1 MSLSASEHRAGGYPA
16 ALDARVVREAR
27 VREAYEPEAHARD
40 AHERDATAPLTMF
53 GPDFPFAYDDWLRH
67 PAGLGSVPAQ
77 RHGTPVA
84 VVGGGMAG
92 LVAGYELLRLGL
104 RPVLYEAGELG
115 GRMRAVPFDADP
127 DCAAEL
133 GAMRFPV
140 SATTLF
146 HYVERLGLRT
156 RPFPNPLAAGTPS
169 TLVHLGGERH
179 YARVIEDLPSVYQEV
194 ADAWE
199 KTLRDQAE
207 LAVMEDSV
215 RRRDTAL
222 LKAVWNRMVRTLDD
236 QSFYGF
242 LAASP
247 YFRSFRHR
255 ELFGQVGF
263 GTGGWDTDF
272 PNSILEVLRVVFTG
286 ADQEQVSIVG
296 GTGRLVQGLWT
307 LAAGPAPHWPSDTS
321 LASLHDGSPRPA
333 VTALRRVAGGVL
345 VEDAEGGQET
355 YPAVVFTPHVW
366 TLLNRIECDRSLL
379 STPHWSAVERTHYM
393 GSSKLFVLTDRPFWL
408 DRDPVTGR
416 DAMSMTLSDR
426 MPRGVYLFDDGPDRP
441 GVICLSY
448 TWNDDSLK
456 VATLDDEQRLEV
468 LLAQLREIYPEVELR
483 RHIVGAPISVTWEN
497 EPHFM
502 GAFKA
507 NLPGQY
513 RYQRRLFTHFVQDA
527 FPPEQQGL
535 FLAGDDVS
543 WTAGFAEGAV
553 TTALNA
559 VWGVVRHLG
568 GAAHPANPG
577 PGDVF
582 EQIAPILLPEE

>member
-1 MSLSASEHRAGGYPA
+1 MT
-16 ALDARVVREAR
+16 
-27 VREAYEPEAHARD
+27 RD
-40 AHERDATAPLTMF
+40 DVTAPLTMF
-53 GPDFPFAYDDWLRH
+53 VPDFPFGYDDWLRH
-67 PAGLGSVPAQ
+67 PAGLGALPPE

-84 VVGGGMAG
+84 VVGGGVAG
-92 LVAGYELLRLGL
+92 LVAAHELTRLGL

-115 GRMRAVPFDADP
+115 GRMRSVPTP
-127 DCAAEL
+127 GNQEITAEL
-133 GAMRFPV
+133 GAMRFPRA
-140 SATTLF
+140 ATAFF
-146 HYVERLGLRT
+146 HYVDALGLHT
-156 RPFPNPLAAGTPS
+156 TPFPNPLAGCTAS

-179 YARVIEDLPSVYQEV
+179 YARVAEELPPIYHEV
-194 ADAWE
+194 ASAWE
-199 KTLRDQAE
+199 KTLLDQAD
-207 LAVMEDSV
+207 LTVMEDFI
-215 RRRDTAL
+215 RRRDIPQ
-222 LKAVWNRMVRTLDD
+222 LKAVWNGMVRALDD

-286 ADQEQVSIVG
+286 ADQDHVGLIG

-307 LAAGPAPHWPSDTS
+307 LPASGAAHWPDGTS
-321 LASLHDGSPRPA
+321 SASLNEGRPRPG
-333 VTALRRVAGGVL
+333 VTALRRTADGITVQDAGGGL
-345 VEDAEGGQET
+345 ET
-355 YPAVVFTPHVW
+355 FAAVVYTPHVW
-366 TLLNRIECDRSLL
+366 TLLHQVDCDPALL
-379 STPHWSAVERTHYM
+379 SAPHWTAVERTHYM
-393 GSSKLFVLTDRPFWL
+393 GASKLFVPTDRPFWL

-416 DAMSMTLSDR
+416 DRMSMTLTDR
-426 MPRGVYLFDDGPDRP
+426 MPRSVYLFDEGPDRP
-441 GVICLSY
+441 GLICLSY

-456 VATLDDEQRLEV
+456 VAALTDEQRLAA
-468 LLAQLREIYPEVELR
+468 LLARLREIYPDVDVRE
-483 RHIVGAPISVTWEN
+483 HITGPPITVTWET
-497 EPHFM
+497 EPLFM

-513 RYQRRLFTHFVQDA
+513 RYQRRLFTQFVQDG
-527 FPPEQQGL
+527 FPADQRGL

-568 GAAHPANPG
+568 GASSPANPG

-582 EQIAPILLPEE
+582 DRIAPIILPES